1 VKKKYLGINL
11 SEIISFIDLILTP
24 IKLIFI
30 SVYLISKKPFSPG
43 YNFYKW
49 KIIKDKI
56 NKFKININ
64 TQKKEVGYGL
74 DERIV
79 EYPWVIRELRKYKGK
94 LLDAGST
101 LNFPEIL
108 DILKNKYRIT
118 IQTLY
123 PENYCNFE
131 NGVSYIYEDI
141 TKQIFNK
148 NQFDVIT
155 CISTLEHIG
164 FDISIYNENNK
175 KKIVNSVN
183 DYLKAIENF
192 NLILKKNGVLL
203 ITIPYGKYQ
212 KFNDLQQ
219 FDKKMLNLIINKF
232 KPKKYSLIFSIYKNR
247 KWQICN
253 QDDCDNI
260 MFKHFSEKNSI
271 DNAASARSIAMIKL
285 TKK

>member
-1 VKKKYLGINL
+1 VKKKYLGINI
-11 SEIISFIDLILTP
+11 SKTISFIDLILTP

-56 NKFKININ
+56 NKSKININ
-64 TQKKEVGYGL
+64 SQEGYGL

-79 EYPWVIRELRKYKGK
+79 EYPWVISELRKYKGK

-101 LNFPEIL
+101 LNFPQIL
-108 DILKNKYRIT
+108 DLLKSKYKVT

-164 FDISIYNENNK
+164 FDVSIYNDNNK

-192 NLILKKNGVLL
+192 NLILKKDGVLL
-203 ITIPYGKYQ
+203 ITIPYGKHQ

-219 FDKKMLNLIINKF
+219 FDKKMLDLIISKF
-232 KPKKYSLIFSIYKNR
+232 KPKKYSLFFSIYKNK

-260 MFKHFSEKNSI
+260 MFRHFSEKSSV

-285 TKK
+285 IKK